1 MGKPTPE
8 LYQAA
13 LRVLAYLYRTRHL
26 GLRYEGRAHS
36 KLAGYSDSDWGVKHS
51 TSGHT
56 FDLGS
61 ATISWASKKQPTV
74 ALSSCE
80 AEIMA
85 GSEAAK
91 EAIYLSAFLREL
103 GFDVDEPP
111 PLHLDN
117 KSAIDLSYNPE
128 HHAKTKHIERRHFF
142 IRECV
147 EDGLIRVP
155 FVSTVD
161 NIADFFTKPLPAKQF
176 YRMRDIIMN
185 VPADT
190 KDAVT

>member
-1 MGKPTPE
+1 MLCRAMGKPTPE

-26 GLRYEGRAHS
+26 GLRYEGRPGS
-36 KLAGYSDSDWGVKHS
+36 KLAGFSDSDWGVKHS

-85 GSEAAK
+85 ASEARPK
-91 EAIYLSAFLREL
+91 KRFTSRVSVVSSGYLVTHLWRYTVTTAQPPTWHITPNTSA
-103 GFDVDEPP
+103 
-111 PLHLDN
+111 
-117 KSAIDLSYNPE
+117 A
-128 HHAKTKHIERRHFF
+128 
-142 IRECV
+142 
-147 EDGLIRVP
+147 
-155 FVSTVD
+155 
-161 NIADFFTKPLPAKQF
+161 
-176 YRMRDIIMN
+176 
-185 VPADT
+185 
-190 KDAVT
+190 